1 MPTSKNTMEVT
12 ITRKG
17 QVTIPAKIRR
27 KLGLEKGRKLA
38 IWLEDDK
45 IIMKPIPTIFDLGG
59 TGASKATPEK
69 MKKMLDKLR
78 EEDI

>member
-1 MPTSKNTMEVT
+1 MPTSENTMEVT

-17 QVTIPAKIRR
+17 QVTIPAKTRR

-45 IIMKPIPTIFDLGG
+45 IIMKPIPFDLGG
-59 TGASKATPEK
+59 TGASKATPEE